1 MRWRVAVAAHV
12 TATPITTYL
21 DMSLADFLGEWWPA
35 AVEVA
40 KAVGWKT
47 SGAEPGQGAGSRLE
61 PVTGAEADAVK
72 QQAWK
77 G

>member
-1 MRWRVAVAAHV
+1 VAVAAHL

-21 DMSLADFLGEWWPA
+21 DMSLAEFLGEWWPA

-47 SGAEPGQGAGSRLE
+47 HGSEPAQSGNTRLE
-61 PVTGAEADAVK
+61 PVTGAEADTVK

-77 G
+77 C

>member
-1 MRWRVAVAAHV
+1 VAVAAHL

-21 DMSLADFLGEWWPA
+21 DMPLADFLGEWWPA

-40 KAVGWKT
+40 RAVGWET
-47 SGAEPGQGAGSRLE
+47 NGTEPAQSGNRRLE